1 MACRWKI
8 KQKNTGIIVQ
18 PLRSAAQLITRR
30 CQDQTI
36 HLREQ
41 GREKGQRTAHPSP

>member
-1 MACRWKI
+1 MACGWEI
-8 KQKNTGIIVQ
+8 KQEDAGIIVQ

-41 GREKGQRTAHPSP
+41 GREKG